1 MRTAR
6 AAARSLCFHCHDHVF
21 AIMVGIRVSRT
32 RGGDGW
38 WNKSSPVFMKA
49 KILIA
54 EDDPNIRLGLVAT
67 LESEGYAVTAASDG
81 AQALRLY
88 PQDRYD
94 LVVLDVMMPKM
105 SGYDVCRELRA
116 KPARVPVLLL
126 TAKGEE
132 IDKVV
137 GLKLGAD
144 DYVTKPFG
152 VQELLARVEALL
164 RRSRIVSTSGELT
177 ADAAPAV
184 FFLGAVEIDRKKFTG
199 RSDGRTLSL
208 TARELHLA
216 EMFAA
221 HPGEVL
227 TRDALLNAVW
237 GVDYF
242 GTTRTLDQHVAQL
255 RKKIDVPGAKASVIR
270 TVHGVG
276 YCYEP

>member
-1 MRTAR
+1 
-6 AAARSLCFHCHDHVF
+6 
-21 AIMVGIRVSRT
+21 
-32 RGGDGW
+32 
-38 WNKSSPVFMKA
+38 MKA

-54 EDDPNIRLGLVAT
+54 EDDTNIRLGLVAT
-67 LESEGYAVTAASDG
+67 LESEGYAVTAAGDG
-81 AQALRLY
+81 AQALRIF
-88 PQDRYD
+88 PQEKFE
-94 LVVLDVMMPKM
+94 LVVLDIMMPKA

-116 KPARVPVLLL
+116 RGSRVPVLFL

-152 VQELLARVEALL
+152 VHELLARVEALL
-164 RRSRIVSTSGELT
+164 RRGRVTEKGGGRELPPT
-177 ADAAPAV
+177 
-184 FFLGAVEIDRKKFTG
+184 FQLGAAEIDRRKFHAVIA
-199 RSDGRTLSL
+199 GRTTAL
-208 TARELHLA
+208 TARELKLA
-216 EMFAA
+216 EVFAA

-255 RKKIDVPGAKASVIR
+255 RKKIEASPGATSVIA

-276 YCYEP
+276 YRYDA

>member
-1 MRTAR
+1 M
-6 AAARSLCFHCHDHVF
+6 
-21 AIMVGIRVSRT
+21 
-32 RGGDGW
+32 
-38 WNKSSPVFMKA
+38 NA

-54 EDDPNIRLGLVAT
+54 EDDANIRLGLVAT
-67 LESEGYAVTAASDG
+67 LESEGYAVTAAGDG
-81 AQALRLY
+81 AQALKLF
-88 PQDRYD
+88 PQEKFD
-94 LVVLDVMMPKM
+94 LVILDVMMPKA

-116 KPARVPVLLL
+116 RGARVPVLLL

-152 VQELLARVEALL
+152 VHELLARVEALL
-164 RRSRIVSTSGELT
+164 RRARGTNESKSPEL
-177 ADAAPAV
+177 PPI
-184 FFLGAVEIDRKKFTG
+184 FRLGAAEIDRRKFTATAAG
-199 RSDGRTLSL
+199 RAHTL
-208 TARELHLA
+208 TARELKLA
-216 EMFAA
+216 EVFAA

-237 GVDYF
+237 GVGYF

-255 RKKIDVPGAKASVIR
+255 RKKVEAVPDEPQTIV

-276 YCYEP
+276 YRFDT

>member
-1 MRTAR
+1 M
-6 AAARSLCFHCHDHVF
+6 
-21 AIMVGIRVSRT
+21 I
-32 RGGDGW
+32 
-38 WNKSSPVFMKA
+38 A

-54 EDDPNIRLGLVAT
+54 EDEANIRQGLIAT
-67 LESEGYAVTAASDG
+67 LESEGYAVTASSDG
-81 AQALRLY
+81 AQALRLFG
-88 PQDRYD
+88 QEKFD
-94 LVVLDVMMPKM
+94 LVVLDVMMPKI

-116 KPARVPVLLL
+116 RGSKVPVLFL

-152 VQELLARVEALL
+152 IHELIARVEALL
-164 RRSRIVSTSGELT
+164 RRSRT
-177 ADAAPAV
+177 
-184 FFLGAVEIDRKKFTG
+184 GAVESSSSPLAAIFLLGAATIDRRKFSATVANQ
-199 RSDGRTLSL
+199 SVPL
-208 TARELHLA
+208 TAREMKLA
-216 EMFAA
+216 EVFAA
-221 HPGEVL
+221 HPGEIL

-255 RKKIDVPGAKASVIR
+255 RKKIEGNGDALPAIV

-276 YCYEP
+276 YRYDA

>member
-1 MRTAR
+1 
-6 AAARSLCFHCHDHVF
+6 
-21 AIMVGIRVSRT
+21 
-32 RGGDGW
+32 
-38 WNKSSPVFMKA
+38 MKA

-54 EDDPNIRLGLVAT
+54 EDEANIRTGLIAT
-67 LESEGYAVTAASDG
+67 LESEGYAVTAAVDG
-81 AQALRLY
+81 AQALKLF
-88 PQDRYD
+88 PQEKFD
-94 LVVLDVMMPKM
+94 LVILDVMMPKA

-116 KPARVPVLLL
+116 RGVRVPVLFL

-152 VQELLARVEALL
+152 VHELLARVEALL
-164 RRSRIVSTSGELT
+164 RRSRASGDEKA
-177 ADAAPAV
+177 ADLPLV
-184 FFLGAVEIDRKKFTG
+184 FRLGAADIDRRKFTA
-199 RSDGRTLSL
+199 SIAGRTSEL
-208 TARELHLA
+208 TARELRLA
-216 EMFAA
+216 EVFAA

-255 RKKIDVPGAKASVIR
+255 RKKVEAAPESPVAIV

-276 YCYEP
+276 YRCES